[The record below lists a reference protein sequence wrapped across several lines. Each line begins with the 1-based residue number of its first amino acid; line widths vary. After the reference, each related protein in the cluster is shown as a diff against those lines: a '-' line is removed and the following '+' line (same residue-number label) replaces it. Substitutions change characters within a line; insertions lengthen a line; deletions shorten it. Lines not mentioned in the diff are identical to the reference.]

1 MNSSLAVISLD
12 KEFTLFKAIKA
23 DVFVVD
29 VNNAQDTFLK
39 LISEYRMVIVS
50 EPLAEILSSFI
61 KRTEDTMYPLV
72 LVLPTSKGSN
82 GVAIKN
88 LVRKAREALGIDI
101 FKEF

>member
-1 MNSSLAVISLD
+1 MSRVAVISLD
-12 KEFTLFKAIKA
+12 KEFTLFKAISA
-23 DVFVVD
+23 DVFVVEQ
-29 VNNAQDTFLK
+29 NTACDTFLK
-39 LISEYRMVIVS
+39 LISEYKIVFIS
-50 EPLAEILSSFI
+50 EPLAEILASII
-61 KRTEDTMYPLV
+61 KKTEDTMYPIV

>member
-1 MNSSLAVISLD
+1 MSSSVAVISLD

-29 VNNAQDTFLK
+29 TTNAQDVFLK
-39 LISEYRMVIVS
+39 LISEYKIVFIS
-50 EPLAEILSSFI
+50 EPLAEILSNFI
-61 KRTEDTMYPLV
+61 KLTEDTMYPIV

>member
-1 MNSSLAVISLD
+1 MSSVAVISLD
-12 KEFTLFKAIKA
+12 REFTLFKAIKA

-29 VNNAQDTFLK
+29 NTSAQETFLK
-39 LISEYRMVIVS
+39 LIADYKLVFIS
-50 EPLAEILSSFI
+50 EPLAEILNSFI
-61 KRTEDTMYPLV
+61 RKTYDTMYPIV